1 MGRFTRC
8 RFHALAALTLGVLTW
23 TSALAIAGQSM
34 AKDGYVLPPE
44 SVQDLFRRD
53 KNLPQL
59 NRLSP
64 DGDHFVIPL
73 FQELTDLKLMS
84 QRTLRLAMLEFVPE
98 VNREWRLATYGN
110 YGLNLYSLKERR
122 TYPVKL
128 PANSFVS
135 DMRWSPDGSQLAF
148 VAHLDKMS
156 QVWTA
161 DVRTGEARA
170 ISDRPVMATLVA
182 RPGGGGEA
190 PETAGGRLLQWLPD
204 GSLLTVIVPA
214 DRGPEPPVPAVPTAP
229 IIRRSRDKET
239 PTSTQPFLL
248 RTAHDE
254 LLFKHYTTAQL
265 AILAPGRAPRLV
277 GRPAMY
283 LDYWLSPD
291 GRHILRETIDEP
303 LSYLVGFS
311 SFGRRLDVIDLD
323 GRLVSEIRVRPLQE
337 ALTRGADPVGDN
349 LPRDVAWRPDGKG
362 LSLLWRERTN
372 GAAGPSPAD
381 KPAGADQAGKTDDAA
396 NEPRDRLM
404 LLAPP
409 FALSAAQM
417 LVSTEH
423 RISNVRY
430 SKDGRYAFM
439 TLGKRGSGSARREDL
454 VAYDLTATPATAFV
468 LKGNID
474 PEDPVK
480 LPGTVMTDATGN
492 GIPFARVSSDG
503 AAVFLEGA
511 GYKESFRPQ
520 PFIDRVVIRTA
531 DTSRV
536 FEGATDSFDEPLV
549 ALDAD
554 LSRLIVQRQGKA
566 RHPDS
571 YLWTKGAAQFD
582 NLTNNKDPYP
592 EITAAQRVDFDFT
605 RRDGVKVQGRIS
617 LPVNY
622 QPGTRVPAIFWTY
635 PREFEDDKAYQRGAI
650 RARNHNAY
658 SPLSFLRWS
667 DIWLTQGY
675 ALVYPDIPVIGK
687 DNTFNDNF
695 RTHLADTI
703 YAAIRKVD
711 ELGYVDVNRIGHGG
725 HSYGAFTTANLLA
738 HTPFFKAG
746 IAGDGAYNRTLTPMT
761 FQGERRNFWQ
771 APSTYTEMSPF
782 FYADQINA
790 PLLMYHGAQDNN
802 SGTFLIQSERMMQA
816 LTGLGKTAVLYIY
829 PFESHAPRAR
839 ENFLDLW
846 ARWLDWFDT
855 HVKNAPATSRTTTTV
870 QP

>member
-1 MGRFTRC
+1 MGNSRR
-8 RFHALAALTLGVLTW
+8 RGYGPLVALTLGVLVW
-23 TSALAIAGQSM
+23 SAAAAAAQSM
-34 AKDGYVLPPE
+34 AADRYVLPPE
-44 SVQDLFRRD
+44 SVQELFRRD

-64 DGDHFVIPL
+64 DGDHFVIPR

-84 QRTLRLAMLEFVPE
+84 QRTLRLAMLELVPE

-110 YGLNLYSLKERR
+110 EGLNFYSLKERR

-128 PANSFVS
+128 PANTFVS

-148 VAHLDKMS
+148 VAHLPAMS

-170 ISDRPVMATLVA
+170 VSDVPVMATLVA

-190 PETAGGRLLQWLPD
+190 ADSQGGRMLQWLPD
-204 GSLLTVIVPA
+204 GSLLTVIVPR
-214 DRGPEPPVPAVPTAP
+214 DRGPEPQAPAVPTSP
-229 IIRRSRDKET
+229 IIRHSRDKET

-254 LLFKHYTTAQL
+254 QLFKYYTTAQL
-265 AILAPGRAPRLV
+265 AIVAPGRAPRLV
-277 GRPAMY
+277 GQPAMY

-291 GRHILRETIDEP
+291 GAYILRETLEEP
-303 LSYLVGFS
+303 FSYLVGFN
-311 SFGRRLDVIDLD
+311 SFGRRLDVIDLN
-323 GRLVSEIRVRPLQE
+323 GRVLAEIRKRPLQE
-337 ALTRGADPVGDN
+337 AQTRGGDPAGDN

-362 LSLLWRERTN
+362 LSLLWREPSKGGGN
-372 GAAGPSPAD
+372 AENAG
-381 KPAGADQAGKTDDAA
+381 
-396 NEPRDRLM
+396 EPRQDRLM
-404 LLAPP
+404 LLEPP
-409 FALSAAQM
+409 FAVDKAHT
-417 LVSTEH
+417 LVATEH

-430 SKDGRYAFM
+430 SKDGRYAFV
-439 TLGKRGSGSARREDL
+439 TLGKRGSGGGNARRDDL
-454 VAYDLTATPATAFV
+454 AAYDLTAPQPTRHI
-468 LKGNID
+468 LKANID
-474 PEDPVK
+474 PEDPLA
-480 LPGTVMTDATGN
+480 LPGEVMTGSTGN
-492 GIPFARVSSDG
+492 GVMFALVSSDG
-503 AAVFLEGA
+503 GSAFLEGP
-511 GYKESFRPQ
+511 GYKENFKPQ
-520 PFIDRVVIRTA
+520 PFIDRVAITSG
-531 DTSRV
+531 DTIRV
-536 FEGATDSFDEPLV
+536 FESSPVTFDEPLV

-554 LSRLIVQRQGKA
+554 LARLIVQRQGKSL
-566 RHPDS
+566 HPDS
-571 YLWTKGAAQFD
+571 YLWTRGSTELE
-582 NLTNNKDPYP
+582 NLTKNTDPYP
-592 EITAAQRVDFDFT
+592 EITKAQRVDFDFT
-605 RRDGVKVQGRIS
+605 RRDGVKVQARIS
-617 LPVNY
+617 LPTSY
-622 QPGTRVPAIFWTY
+622 KPGERVPAIFWTY
-635 PREFEDDKAYQRGAI
+635 PREFEDAKAYARGAI

-675 ALVYPDIPVIGK
+675 ALVYPDIPILGE
-687 DNTFNDNF
+687 DGTFNDNF
-695 RTHLADTI
+695 RSNLIDTM

-746 IAGDGAYNRTLTPMT
+746 IAGDGAYNRTLTPLT
-761 FQGERRNFWQ
+761 FQGERRHFWDATQ
-771 APSTYTEMSPF
+771 TYVELSPF
-782 FYADQINA
+782 FYADQITA

-816 LTGLGKTAVLYIY
+816 LTGLGKKAALYIY

-855 HVKNAPATSRTTTTV
+855 HVKNAPSATRTTTS
-870 QP
+870 Q

>member
-1 MGRFTRC
+1 MA
-8 RFHALAALTLGVLTW
+8 RFHRCTHYALAALTLGVLIW
-23 TSALAIAGQSM
+23 TSAAAAAGQSM

-59 NRLSP
+59 NRPSP

-73 FQELTDLKLMS
+73 FQELTDLELMS

-110 YGLNLYSLKERR
+110 DGLNFYSLKERR
-122 TYPVKL
+122 SYPVKL
-128 PANSFVS
+128 PANTFVS

-148 VAHLDKMS
+148 IAHLEKMS

-170 ISDRPVMATLVA
+170 VSDLPVMATLVA

-190 PETAGGRLLQWLPD
+190 PETAGGRMLQWLPD

-214 DRGPEPPVPAVPTAP
+214 DRGPEPQAPAVPTAP

-239 PTSTQPFLL
+239 PTPTLPFLL

-303 LSYLVGFS
+303 LSYMVGFT

-323 GRLVSEIRVRPLQE
+323 GRVVSEIRVRPLQE
-337 ALTRGADPVGDN
+337 AQTRGADPVGDN

-372 GAAGPSPAD
+372 GDANQAAD
-381 KPAGADQAGKTDDAA
+381 KADQANKADKADEPAS
-396 NEPRDRLM
+396 EPRDRLM

-409 FALSAAQM
+409 FALPAAQT

-430 SKDGRYAFM
+430 SQDGRYAFM
-439 TLGKRGSGSARREDL
+439 TLAKRGTGSARREDL
-454 VAYDLTATPATAFV
+454 VAYDLTATPATPHV

-480 LPGTVMTDATGN
+480 LPGTVMTSATGN
-492 GIPFARVSSDG
+492 GIPFARVSSDS
-503 AAVFLEGA
+503 ASVFLEGA
-511 GYKESFRPQ
+511 GYKENFRPQ

-531 DTSRV
+531 NTSRV
-536 FEGATDSFDEPLV
+536 FEGAADTFDEPLV

-554 LSRLIVQRQGKA
+554 LTQLIVQRQGKA
-566 RHPDS
+566 MHPDS
-571 YLWTKGAAQFD
+571 YLWTKGSAQLE
-582 NLTNNKDPYP
+582 NLTKNTDPYP
-592 EITAAQRVDFDFT
+592 EITNAQRVDFDFT

-711 ELGYVDVNRIGHGG
+711 ELGYVDVDRIGHGG

-746 IAGDGAYNRTLTPMT
+746 IAGDGAYNRTLTPLT

-829 PFESHAPRAR
+829 PFESHAPRAK

-855 HVKNAPATSRTTTTV
+855 HVKNAPTTGRTTTTV